1 MKNILQS
8 IKFNIY
14 GFYMVF
20 EDKKKLRKK
29 AELELSN
36 QLEHPDQKSDS
47 NKDELIH
54 ELRVHQVELEI
65 QNEELREAQCK
76 LEDSQHKYFDLYN
89 FAPDGY
95 FTLNKDGIIL
105 EVNLAGAT
113 LLGEGRKDLY
123 ESAFIRFIDPD
134 YRNNFHHHLLNFS
147 EDPNIKQTLE
157 IKLIKSDKTSFYA
170 NLEIMNIRD
179 SNGNFKEYRIAVT
192 DISALKNTE
201 EALKESEERY
211 REIFVNNPAAM
222 ILVDLTTGNIIDANP
237 AASSFYGYDLD
248 NLIKMKISD
257 INVYDGILEEMQMA
271 GSTQKNRLI
280 LEHRLSNGKIR
291 NVDVQSGLIGDKNEN
306 VLCSIIQDITAQKNA
321 ENALADHNASISEKL
336 NIEKNYHESAE
347 IRLEE
352 LTTTLEISNRALEQ
366 FAYVS
371 SHDLRE
377 PLRMITSFLQ
387 LLKKRYENDLD
398 EDAHD
403 FINYAVEGAKRLD
416 MMLND
421 LLEYSKI
428 GIQESQMKYLHSEK
442 IVEQALNNLKTQIQN
457 NNAEITY
464 DSLPIIYANEYQMIQ
479 LFQNLISNGIK
490 FHGENDPNIHISV
503 KKKDE
508 EYVFA
513 VKDNGIGIKEQ
524 HLKKIFT
531 IFQRLNQRQQY
542 NGSGIGLAITQRIIQ
557 EHGGIMWATS
567 NSGRG
572 STFYFTIPIKNEKK

>member
-123 ESAFIRFIDPD
+123 ESAFIRYIDHA

-170 NLEIMNIRD
+170 HLEIMNIRD

-257 INVYDGILEEMQMA
+257 INVYDGILEDMQMA

-321 ENALADHNASISEKL
+321 ENALANHNASISEKL